1 MADRY
6 QKFTSGAVGGFAAR
20 RLGLPRPEVLRRFQ
34 AGGPACVGPVLTGGT
49 GRLGKEIAAVLEGA
63 QAETAA
69 STGASTAASAAA
81 SPGLCALVFDA
92 TGITDSAQLSE
103 LYEFFHPRIR
113 SLRPCGRVLILGT
126 PPANAASP
134 REAVAQKAIEGFLRS
149 VGKELRRG
157 ATANLLQV
165 APVAHDSIESAV
177 RFLLSPRSAYVS
189 GQVLRIGTVPANG
202 SDASDGRPPTLD
214 PTWSWGK
221 PLAGRTAVVTGAA
234 RGIGAVIAQTL
245 ARDGAFVLCVDVPGQ
260 SAALTDV
267 AANVRGEALE
277 LDVTSPTAADTLAAR
292 LAENVGGIDVFVHN
306 AGVTRDKTLG
316 RMERAQW
323 DAVLGVNLSAVE
335 SITEALLD
343 PAAPLLN
350 PGGRIVCT
358 SSINGIAGAAGQ
370 TNYAASK
377 AGLIGLVEA
386 LAPRLADQ
394 LGGTV
399 NAVAPGFIETQMT
412 AAVPLFVREAGRRL
426 NSLRQGGEPV
436 DVAEAVAFLAAPGS
450 GRINGQT
457 LRVCGQSLLGA

>member
-34 AGGPACVGPVLTGGT
+34 PGGPACVGPVLTGGT

-81 SPGLCALVFDA
+81 SPGLGALVFDA

-189 GQVLRIGTVPANG
+189 GQVLRVGTVPANG
-202 SDASDGRPPTLD
+202 SDGRSPTLD

>member
-6 QKFTSGAVGGFAAR
+6 QKFTSGTVGGFTAR
-20 RLGLPRPEVLRRFQ
+20 RLGLPRPEVLRRSRP
-34 AGGPACVGPVLTGGT
+34 GGPACVGPVLTGGA
-49 GRLGKEIAAVLEGA
+49 GRLGKELAAVLESA
-63 QAETAA
+63 EVETAA
-69 STGASTAASAAA
+69 ASDTASAGASEAAA
-81 SPGLCALVFDA
+81 SPGSLVFDA

-126 PPANAASP
+126 PPPNAALP

-157 ATANLLQV
+157 ATANLLQI
-165 APVAHDSIESAV
+165 APEAHDSIESAV
-177 RFLLSPRSAYVS
+177 RFMLSPRSAYVS
-189 GQVLRIGTVPANG
+189 GQVLKIGTVPANG
-202 SDASDGRPPTLD
+202 SDGQPSALD

-221 PLAGRTAVVTGAA
+221 PLAGRMAVVTGAA

-245 ARDGAFVLCVDVPGQ
+245 ARDGAFVLCVDVPGS

-292 LAENVGGIDVFVHN
+292 LNRENLGGIDIFVHN

-323 DAVLGVNLSAVE
+323 EAVLGVNLRAVE
-335 SITEALLD
+335 SITTALLD
-343 PAAPLLN
+343 PADPLLS
-350 PGGRIVCT
+350 PSARIVCT

-426 NSLRQGGEPV
+426 NSLRQGGLPI

>member
-6 QKFTSGAVGGFAAR
+6 QKFTSGTVGGLAAR
-20 RLGLPRPEVLRRFQ
+20 RLGLPRPEILRRFQ
-34 AGGPACVGPVLTGGT
+34 PGEPACLGPVLTGGA
-49 GRLGKEIAAVLEGA
+49 GRLGKELAAVLESA
-63 QAETAA
+63 QAETPAP
-69 STGASTAASAAA
+69 SSVF
-81 SPGLCALVFDA
+81 SPGSLVFDA
-92 TGITDSAQLSE
+92 TGITDTAQLSE

-113 SLRPCGRVLILGT
+113 SLRQCGRVLILGT
-126 PPANAASP
+126 PPATAATP

-165 APVAHDSIESAV
+165 TPEAHDSIESAV
-177 RFLLSPRSAYVS
+177 RFLLSARSAYVS
-189 GQVLRIGTVPANG
+189 GQALKIGTVPASG
-202 SDASDGRPPTLD
+202 SDGHPTALD

-277 LDVTSPTAADTLAAR
+277 LDITSPTAADTLAAR
-292 LAENVGGIDVFVHN
+292 LDRQNLGGIDVFVHN

-323 DAVLGVNLSAVE
+323 DTVLDVNLRAVE
-335 SITEALLD
+335 NLTAALLE
-343 PAAPLLN
+343 PAGALLS

-370 TNYAASK
+370 TNYAAGK

-386 LAPRLADQ
+386 LAPRAADQ

-426 NSLRQGGEPV
+426 NSLRQGGQPI

-450 GRINGQT
+450 GHINGQT

>member
-34 AGGPACVGPVLTGGT
+34 PGGPACVGPVLTGGT

-81 SPGLCALVFDA
+81 SPGLGALVFDA

-189 GQVLRIGTVPANG
+189 GQVLRVGTVPANG